1 MRKILVTG
9 GLGYIGTHTIVDLL
23 QKGFDV
29 VSVDNLINSNQ
40 DKLSGIFQIT
50 GKRVKNYTIDVCDF
64 DLLSEVFEIEKPTD
78 IIHFAALKSVPQ
90 SVNDPLNYYFNNL
103 QSLINLLQLS
113 QEYKIDKFIFSS
125 SCSVYGNPEVLPVTE
140 QSPILGA
147 TSPYASTKQ
156 IGEKIIEDFSK
167 VCDIKFI
174 VLRYF
179 NPVGNHKSGLINQ
192 EICGDAIFPNIIK
205 SLQSNSQFI
214 IYGGDYPTHDG
225 TPIRD
230 FIHVM
235 DIAKAH
241 TLSLDY
247 SGDKLKILNLGT
259 GSGISI
265 KEVLESFQN
274 VTGKKLNWKIGER
287 REGDVVEIYANNNLA
302 KESLNWNPQFT
313 LEDMIKTSI

>member
-9 GLGYIGTHTIVDLL
+9 GLGYIGSHTLVDLL

-29 VSVDNLINSNQ
+29 VSVDNLTNSNQ

-64 DLLSEVFEIEKPTD
+64 DLLKDVFEKENPTD
-78 IIHFAALKSVPQ
+78 IIHFAALKSVPD
-90 SVNDPLNYYFNNL
+90 SVKEPLNYYFNNL
-103 QSLINLLQLS
+103 QGLINLLQLS
-113 QEYKIDKFIFSS
+113 KDYKINKFIFSS
-125 SCSVYGNPEVLPVTE
+125 SCSVYGNPKTLPVTE
-140 QSPILGA
+140 DSPILPA

-156 IGEKIIEDFSK
+156 MSEKIIEDFSK

-179 NPVGNHKSGLINQ
+179 NPVGNHESGLINQ
-192 EICGDAIFPNIIK
+192 DLSGDAIFPNIIK

-214 IYGGDYPTHDG
+214 IHGGDYPTRDG

-235 DIAKAH
+235 DIAEAH

-247 SGDKLKILNLGT
+247 NGDKLKILNLG
-259 GSGISI
+259 SGNGFSI

-274 VTGKKLNWKIGER
+274 VTEKKLNWKVGER

-302 KESLNWNPQFT
+302 KESLNWNPRFT
-313 LEDMIKTSI
+313 LEGMIKTS